1 MTARAYGLDD
11 KVSTSGDVMTGTL
24 TLLGTPPFTI
34 QEAVIGGLAILDGTT
49 PVAVSTTEIDASTL
63 VLISVQPGTAPAGI
77 PWVSSIT
84 PGTGFTIQSTS
95 GSDTTVSVGWY
106 LVETA

>member
-34 QEAVIGGLAILDGTT
+34 QESVIGGLVTLNGTS
-49 PVAVSTTEIDASTL
+49 AVSVAASEVDANTL
-63 VLISVQPGTAPAGI
+63 VLLSVQPGAAPVGI
-77 PWVSSIT
+77 PWVSAIT
-84 PGTGFTIQSTS
+84 TGTGFTVQSTS
-95 GSDTTVSVGWY
+95 ASDTAVSIGWY
-106 LVETA
+106 LIETA

>member
-1 MTARAYGLDD
+1 MVARGYGLDD

-24 TLLGTPPFTI
+24 ILLGTPPFTV
-34 QEAVIGGLAILDGTT
+34 QELVIGGLITLNGTSAVG
-49 PVAVSTTEIDASTL
+49 VATADIDASTL
-63 VLISVQPGTAPAGI
+63 VLIAVQPGTAPAGI

-95 GSDTTVSVGWY
+95 GSDTAVSVGWY

>member
-1 MTARAYGLDD
+1 MVARAYGQDE

-34 QEAVIGGLAILDGTT
+34 QQDVIGGLVTLNGTS
-49 PVAVSTTEIDASTL
+49 AVSVAASEVDDGTL
-63 VLISVQPGTAPAGI
+63 VLLSVQPGSAPAGI

-84 PGTGFTIQSTS
+84 SGTGFAVQSTS
-95 GSDTTVSVGWY
+95 DSDTAVLICWY

>member
-24 TLLGTPPFTI
+24 TLLGTPPFTV
-34 QEAVIGGLAILDGTT
+34 QEAVIGGLVTLNGTT
-49 PVAVSTTEIDASTL
+49 AVSVAASEIDSNTL

-84 PGTGFTIQSTS
+84 PGTGFTLKSTS
-95 GSDTTVSVGWY
+95 GSDTAVSVGWY
-106 LVETA
+106 LIETA